1 MMDAETTRAYLAGF
15 KLKHTGLREEVIYAR
30 LEKQG
35 FSEALARQVARDV
48 IKENEQEQVKASAQ
62 YGLVIA
68 AIGLIGTIASYFI
81 FEDGIY
87 VFPGLLIAGI
97 GGAFWL
103 FRQQDK
109 A

>member
-1 MMDAETTRAYLAGF
+1 MDTETNRAYLVGL
-15 KLKHTGLREEVIYAR
+15 KLKHAGLSEEVIYAR

-48 IKENEQEQVKASAQ
+48 IRENEREQMKASAH

-68 AIGLIGTIASYFI
+68 AIGLIGTIVSYFI

-103 FRQQDK
+103 FGKQDK